1 MKNTLGLFLIA
12 LILLISPVSV
22 LGDEVVYSQG
32 FESDNGSYAA
42 AGTAQWAWGTPTVVG
57 PASAHSGL
65 YCWGTNLSGNIP
77 ALANG
82 NLTSPAIPIRSVA
95 ANESVRA
102 SFWLYSY
109 LSTMQD
115 RGEFQTSSDGAN
127 WTSVLKFYEQMS
139 GGWQRYEFD
148 VTSYAGG
155 NLHVRFVANKAY
167 TGGGATPGLYVDD
180 VAITI
185 RTKPATATT
194 FTLVGYED
202 PSSFSSCPWVH
213 AWDGTQF
220 ARDNDIYSVGRQPA
234 GEYTDYYLMQKPLA
248 ARDGRYDLEI
258 REIESED
265 SWTDMAGLLAIDHGP
280 GIGIGPDQAGRIHAY
295 DKAALT
301 TPSSAVD
308 GKGKSVLSAVMTRD
322 DSGYPGYDGDAVEM
336 AFAGADLTAGAHLL
350 VRIKGFIMGEGEPRP
365 YSGPPAVIV
374 EAAAPGGSWREA
386 GRLLPRFEWSEGV
399 FDLAP
404 FLSER
409 TDGIKVRLKSVSH
422 ASKYHEIDYVALAPG
437 AEPVFRSVR
446 QPLSS
451 ASAKGAD
458 VRSTLDAADG
468 KRVEMH
474 PDDWIAVSFSETAR
488 TLPEREF
495 IFISRGYYIPRGG
508 TFLIYTW
515 DGSNWIQRD
524 ARSTTGSS
532 DTTMNFDLG
541 LFLPD
546 PAGDFK
552 VRVWQDY
559 KYEGARID
567 FAGLV
572 TASTTGTLS
581 YAHDLRGGGSG
592 TDILGLTQAIDG
604 SRLTY
609 GSGNRDRWSEY
620 RWSGLT
626 TVLPPTTNP
635 VAVSYPTIS
644 WTYADPQSLEQSNYY
659 VEVWTGAGGSGTIM
673 WNPAMGSGTGTSVTY
688 AGTTLTPSATYYAR
702 VRAYN
707 GSVWGGWS
715 ERSFTAPSASTYSV
729 SASAGANGALDTST
743 TSPVSVALGGTA
755 SFKFNA
761 AAGYHIASISGC
773 GGTEYTN
780 TSNTVNSY
788 TFTTGP
794 IAGDCAVA
802 ATFAINT
809 YTISG
814 TVRTAAGAGLENVA
828 LAFSGTGSSASS
840 GADGRYSRV
849 VTHGWTGTITPS
861 LAGYSFDPVSRS
873 CSSVA
878 GTLGDQD
885 FTVTQGAPSI
895 VILTPAGGDRL
906 AGTVE
911 VLAKAEDRDGISK
924 TEIHI
929 DGTLMTSAAE
939 ATCFFSWNTA
949 GAAYGE
955 HVIKAVAFDTA
966 GLKSEVEIKVIVD
979 NPPSVKILS
988 PRDASTIYGP
998 VTVKASASDDQSVSR
1013 VEFFVDGGTIGKGMP
1028 AAAGNRESGLRK
1040 AVRTERN
1047 GIREAAAI
1055 PDEAAGAEAAAAAT
1069 EAGNDRL
1076 VYIDR
1081 LGGLRKLGAT
1091 GAPERVLER
1100 DPRALY
1106 VRPGAGNVLFVVFD
1120 EPQAAG
1126 DGRSCRLGAVDLQG
1140 GWIAG
1145 VETGELRIRTDFR
1158 TNPAIQFDSLGN
1170 VYYVVRTAD
1179 GMESLRAWDGGNE
1192 AMTLFDHPARMTGWL
1207 VGPDGTALVYGKE
1220 AGAGW
1225 LYRIDRSGNRI
1236 RISGAGIEALWA
1248 VGSVDG
1254 GAYIRLADSSGTAVS
1269 GIYRLEAKESL
1280 LAESRAR
1287 APLVGRTDHRFS
1299 PRLDTAGF
1307 PEPARAAWDG
1317 MGLAGWTVSTGGR
1330 LFALLKGTQGE
1341 SLVLELARE
1350 PRTIDIRN
1358 LDEITLI
1365 RAVGNQLLASGT
1377 AAGTNRLVSVD
1388 LGTRSESV
1396 LIGDE
1401 LRIDRMEIL
1410 ADGRP
1415 VFQAFSRKA
1424 GQVLIGTLNA
1434 IPDGDGFPGFEIL
1447 TVLGTGEPLGF
1458 EALNGAG
1465 NAASTD
1471 SAEAAEKASA
1481 SSRSLPLAGPE
1492 KRGSGG
1498 KDSGTASRRTNYTI
1512 VWDTSSL
1519 ANGAHEV
1526 KAVATDPAG
1535 QTTSDAVT
1543 VNVQNLSLTLNA
1555 FRRQASAW
1563 LITREYG
1570 EIRIGAQNPGAVPI
1584 VKYVLY
1590 RRSGTA
1596 SARALKEYASS
1607 QLDSSGLV
1615 YFDKYLGKG
1624 VRYSYQVVAYLEDGS
1639 IAGASTEK
1647 TI

>member
-1 MKNTLGLFLIA
+1 MKNTLGLFLIT
-12 LILLISPVSV
+12 LVLLISPISV

-32 FESDNGSYAA
+32 FEADNGSYVA
-42 AGTAQWAWGTPTVVG
+42 AGTAQWAWGTPTAVG

-77 ALANG
+77 AMANG

-127 WTSVLKFYEQMS
+127 WISVLKFYEQMS

-155 NLHVRFVANKAY
+155 NLYVRFIANKAY

-185 RTKPATATT
+185 RTKPAAATT

-202 PSSFSSCPWVH
+202 PSAFSSCPWVH
-213 AWDGTQF
+213 SWDGTQF
-220 ARDNDIYSVGRQPA
+220 VRDNDIYSVGRQPA
-234 GEYTDYYLMQKPLA
+234 GEYTDYYLMQKPPA
-248 ARDGRYDLEI
+248 ARDGRYDLEV

-265 SWTDMAGLLAIDHGP
+265 SWTDMVGLLAIDHRP
-280 GIGIGPDQAGRIHAY
+280 GVGIGPDQAGRVHAY

-308 GKGKSVLSAVMTRD
+308 GTGKSVLSAVMTRD
-322 DSGYPGYDGDAVEM
+322 DSGYPGYDGDTVEM
-336 AFAGADLTAGAHLL
+336 DFAGADFAAGAHLL

-365 YSGPPAVIV
+365 YSGPPAVVV
-374 EAAAPGGSWREA
+374 EAATSDGLWREA

-399 FDLAP
+399 FDLTP

-409 TDGIKVRLKSVSH
+409 TDGIKVRLKSISH
-422 ASKYHEIDYVALAPG
+422 ASKYHEIDYVALAAG
-437 AEPVFRSVR
+437 AEPAFESVR
-446 QPLSS
+446 QPL
-451 ASAKGAD
+451 AAARMKGAD
-458 VRSTLDAADG
+458 VRAALEAADG
-468 KRVEMH
+468 NRVEMH
-474 PDDWIAVSFSETAR
+474 PDEFVAVSFTETER
-488 TLPEREF
+488 SRPEREF
-495 IFISRGYYIPRGG
+495 VLVSRGYYVPRGG

-524 ARSTTGSS
+524 ARSTTGSN
-532 DTTMNFDLG
+532 DTTMAFDLG

-567 FAGLV
+567 FVGLV
-572 TASTTGTLS
+572 VGSTAGTLS
-581 YAHDLRGGGSG
+581 YARDLRGGGSG
-592 TDILGLTQAIDG
+592 TDILSLTQAIDG
-604 SRLTY
+604 SRVTY

-620 RWSGLT
+620 RWSGIS

-635 VAVSYPTIS
+635 VTVTYPTIS
-644 WTYADPQSLEQSNYY
+644 WTYADPQSLAQSNAY

-688 AGTTLTPSATYYAR
+688 DGSPLTAGATYYAR
-702 VRAYN
+702 VRAFN

-715 ERSFTAPSASTYSV
+715 EKSFAAPSISTYSV
-729 SASAGANGALDTST
+729 SASAGANGTLDAST
-743 TSPVSVALGGTA
+743 PSPVSVALGGTA

-780 TSNTVNSY
+780 TSNAVNTY

-794 IAGDCAVA
+794 IAGECAVN
-802 ATFAINT
+802 ATFAVNT

-814 TVRTAAGAGLENVA
+814 IVRTAAGAGLENVA

-840 GADGRYSRV
+840 GADGRYSRIM
-849 VTHGWTGTITPS
+849 THGWTGTITPS
-861 LAGYSFDPVSRS
+861 FAGYSFEPASRS
-873 CSSVA
+873 LTNVTEPLE
-878 GTLGDQD
+878 GQD

-895 VILTPAGGDRL
+895 VILTPTGGDRL

-924 TEIHI
+924 TEIHV
-929 DGTLMTSAAE
+929 DGAFMTSAAE
-939 ATCFFSWNTA
+939 ATCYFSWNTA
-949 GAAYGE
+949 GADFGE

-966 GLKSEVEIKVIVD
+966 GLKSEVEIKVTVD

-988 PRDASTIYGP
+988 PRDAPTIYGP

-1013 VEFFVDGGTIGKGMP
+1013 VEFFVDGGTIGKGTP
-1028 AAAGNRESGLRK
+1028 AAAGNREPGLRK
-1040 AVRTERN
+1040 SARTERN
-1047 GIREAAAI
+1047 GIGDPAAI
-1055 PDEAAGAEAAAAAT
+1055 PGEAAQADTAAAT
-1069 EAGNDRL
+1069 PEGGNERL
-1076 VYIDR
+1076 VYIDGV
-1081 LGGLRKLGAT
+1081 GGLRKLGAT
-1091 GAPERVLER
+1091 GAPERVLMG
-1100 DPRALY
+1100 DPRVLY

-1126 DGRSCRLGAVDLQG
+1126 DGRACRLGAVDLRG
-1140 GWIAG
+1140 AWLAG
-1145 VETGELRIRTDFR
+1145 VETAELRIRTDFR
-1158 TNPAIQFDSLGN
+1158 TNPAIQFDGLGN
-1170 VYYVVRTAD
+1170 AYYVVRTAD
-1179 GMESLRAWDGGNE
+1179 GMESLKTWDGGSE
-1192 AMTLFDHPARMTGWL
+1192 AVALFDHPARITGWL
-1207 VGPDGTALVYGKE
+1207 VGPDGTALIYGKE
-1220 AGAGW
+1220 AGTGW
-1225 LYRIDRSGNRI
+1225 FYRIDRSGNRV
-1236 RISGAGIEALWA
+1236 RIAGSGVEALWA
-1248 VGSVDG
+1248 VGSADG
-1254 GAYIRLADSSGTAVS
+1254 GAYVRLADSAGTAVN

-1280 LAESRAR
+1280 LTESRAR
-1287 APLVGRTDHRFS
+1287 NPLVGRADHRFS
-1299 PRLDTAGF
+1299 PRLDTIEL
-1307 PEPARAAWDG
+1307 PEPARSAWDG
-1317 MGLAGWTVSTGGR
+1317 MELAGWTVSTGGR
-1330 LFALLKGTQGE
+1330 LFALLKGSQGE
-1341 SLVLELARE
+1341 SLVLELDRE
-1350 PRTIDIRN
+1350 PRTIDVRN

-1365 RAVGNQLLASGT
+1365 RAVDNQLLASGT
-1377 AAGTNRLVSVD
+1377 KAGTNGLVTVD
-1388 LGTRSESV
+1388 LSTGSEDV
-1396 LIGDE
+1396 LIGDD

-1415 VFQAFSRKA
+1415 ALQAFSRKT
-1424 GQVLIGTLNA
+1424 GQVLIGILNA
-1434 IPDGDGFPGFEIL
+1434 IPEGDGLPGFEIL
-1447 TVLGTGEPLGF
+1447 TVLGAVAPLGF
-1458 EALNGAG
+1458 EALGGAG
-1465 NAASTD
+1465 NSAAMD
-1471 SAEAAEKASA
+1471 SAEAAEEA
-1481 SSRSLPLAGPE
+1481 SSSGRSMHLAGPE
-1492 KRGSGG
+1492 ERGSAR
-1498 KDSGTASRRTNYTI
+1498 KDNRAAAQKTIYSI

-1535 QTTSDAVT
+1535 QTASDAVT

-1555 FRRQASAW
+1555 YRRQASAW

-1570 EIRIGAQNPGAVPI
+1570 EIRISVQNPGAVPI

-1590 RRSGTA
+1590 RRSGAA
-1596 SARALKEYASS
+1596 SARPLKEYAPG
-1607 QLDSSGLV
+1607 QLGASGLV
-1615 YFDKYLGKG
+1615 YFDKYLDKG
-1624 VRYSYQVVAYLEDGS
+1624 VRYSYQVVAYFEDGS
-1639 IAGASTEK
+1639 VAGSSAEK
-1647 TI
+1647 II